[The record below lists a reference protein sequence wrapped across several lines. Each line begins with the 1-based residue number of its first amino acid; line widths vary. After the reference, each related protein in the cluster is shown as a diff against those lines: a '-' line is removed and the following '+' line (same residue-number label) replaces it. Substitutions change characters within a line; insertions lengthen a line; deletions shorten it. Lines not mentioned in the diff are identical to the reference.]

1 MQNQIQYQN
10 QRAVR
15 SCSCCGQQGHA
26 INNCNSPQ
34 VLRFI
39 EDATAATMTASSV
52 LTLKNRRPFT
62 NTSLPIL
69 KAVAANIRIE
79 SSVSNLNVDYLTHLL
94 ACFYWNRLHLHV
106 NTRDELLLLQE
117 TCRQAATTAARE
129 ASEARIQQA
138 RFESQQRQAAAAE
151 AEAHRQQIQAE
162 AAAQRYLQ
170 LFIRQQTR
178 YATEHVLIEH
188 QRQQTRQAF
197 IQAGLPIPE
206 RIAQPF
212 VATPTPATTGPA
224 PMLCLCCNS
233 NEHNISNC
241 KNYRGIPSMNKILSL
256 VCTRTEFRTRL
267 QQHSNLYMHLAFA
280 IQCNFV
286 PSECSDCVLAM
297 NKITD
302 YYYTQD
308 KYHRIRM
315 ELQEY
320 IIGCEYQQE
329 TGEALETDVIHD
341 PRFKVFQS
349 LIETSEEIKFNR
361 NDPEF
366 ITKCIRISDMIGL
379 NTAIPVE
386 ITLGFKASTTLPLL
400 TDADADAD
408 AKDNDEQCS
417 CAVCLGA
424 WDIIYP
430 TITFGCKHDM
440 CSKCLNTYFKNQNR
454 LRPTCHLCRQ
464 PIFHISVPPEAMNDE
479 LFQDINIRILRQSDV

>member
-1 MQNQIQYQN
+1 MQNSN
-10 QRAVR
+10 QVISTQR

-26 INNCNSPQ
+26 INKCNSPQ

-39 EDATAATMTASSV
+39 EDATAAARTASSV
-52 LTLKNRRPFT
+52 VTLKLRRPFT

-79 SSVSNLNVDYLTHLL
+79 SSVSNLTLDYLTHLL
-94 ACFYWNRLHLHV
+94 ACFYWNRYNPTGLHA
-106 NTRDELLLLQE
+106 NTREELLLLHE

-129 ASEARIQQA
+129 EYEARVQQERA
-138 RFESQQRQAAAAE
+138 EAQQRHQALNASNAE
-151 AEAHRQQIQAE
+151 RHLQQ
-162 AAAQRYLQ
+162 
-170 LFIRQQTR
+170 FIGQQER
-178 YATEHVLIEH
+178 YATEHVIIEN
-188 QRQQTRQAF
+188 QRRRTRQAF
-197 IQAGLPIPE
+197 INAGLPVPE
-206 RIAQPF
+206 RVAQPF
-212 VATPTPATTGPA
+212 VATPPTTGPA
-224 PMLCLCCNS
+224 AAPTMLCLCCGS
-233 NEHNISNC
+233 AEHNISNC
-241 KNYRGIPSMNKILSL
+241 KNYRGTPSMNKILSL

-267 QQHSNLYMHLAFA
+267 QQHPNLYIYLAFA
-280 IQCNFV
+280 IQGKFV
-286 PSECSDCVLAM
+286 PSECGDCVLAM

-315 ELQEY
+315 DIQEY
-320 IIGCEYQQE
+320 ITGCEFQE
-329 TGEALETDVIHD
+329 ETDVIHD
-341 PRFKVFQS
+341 PRVKVFQS

-366 ITKCIRISDMIGL
+366 ITKCIRISDMIGI
-379 NTAIPVE
+379 NTDRPVD

-400 TDADADAD
+400 TDADADA
-408 AKDNDEQCS
+408 KDEDEQCS

-424 WDIIYP
+424 WDIKYP

-464 PIFHISVPPEAMNDE
+464 PIFHISVPPEALNEE
-479 LFQDINIRILRQSDV
+479 LFQDINIRILRQIDDGDLTIGDLTI